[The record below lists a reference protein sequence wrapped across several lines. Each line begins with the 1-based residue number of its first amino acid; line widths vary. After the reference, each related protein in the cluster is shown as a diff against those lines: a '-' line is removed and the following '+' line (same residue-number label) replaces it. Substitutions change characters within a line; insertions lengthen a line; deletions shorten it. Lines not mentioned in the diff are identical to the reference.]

1 MYNFILTC
9 LHHTDLTIAL
19 SCPFHNR
26 GLFILSL
33 SASALNVVILGF
45 ILIFLLS
52 NCRSPHNY
60 TDGQVVESSVPF
72 LSPFPTP
79 SHHVL
84 VPTSASAISAKQALS
99 QTATAPTSEAGGSN
113 SARSS
118 SKDTEERAETMFDV
132 DLEGSQSS
140 LFKLSK
146 EPAHVEQGL
155 CNSSSPA
162 LNSASSSK
170 SSWKPRLGPPKPERA
185 VDQFNHSS
193 NTIPITSSTDLTS
206 TKLNRAI
213 PGRGKSDAAEQS
225 WLFSAA
231 TTPARFSSS
240 LEFLIGDCSGGTS
253 SSNGSSTSSGS
264 KKNLKERIR
273 DTVSADSVGPLRLPL
288 DAVDRKTPSDTMKLG
303 GPSDIPPT
311 LPPVTAVFDVRDKL
325 LCIAEDLL
333 NAQHARTPVEL
344 GAVAAAGLQVLEQK
358 AESRISC
365 DGLGGAHVPSEV
377 EALLAS
383 LKAESRQRTDTAK
396 KLLLLANVLSGRAS
410 MQEYSSLYDK
420 VP

>member
-1 MYNFILTC
+1 MYEFFFK
-9 LHHTDLTIAL
+9 L
-19 SCPFHNR
+19 S
-26 GLFILSL
+26 
-33 SASALNVVILGF
+33 
-45 ILIFLLS
+45 FLLS
-52 NCRSPHNY
+52 NCRSPLDY

-79 SHHVL
+79 SHNVL
-84 VPTSASAISAKQALS
+84 LPTSASAISAN
-99 QTATAPTSEAGGSN
+99 TATAPTSQAVGSN

-118 SKDTEERAETMFDV
+118 SKDAAEGAEALFEV

-140 LFKLSK
+140 LSKLST
-146 EPAHVEQGL
+146 EPAHAEQGPCTL
-155 CNSSSPA
+155 SSPA
-162 LNSASSSK
+162 LNSASSSN
-170 SSWKPRLGPPKPERA
+170 SYSKPRLGPPKPER
-185 VDQFNHSS
+185 VDDDFNRSS

-206 TKLNRAI
+206 TKLIGAI

-253 SSNGSSTSSGS
+253 SSNSSSSSSGS
-264 KKNLKERIR
+264 KKNLKERTR
-273 DTVSADSVGPLRLPL
+273 DSVGPLRLSV
-288 DAVDRKTPSDTMKLG
+288 DAVDRKTRSDTTKVG
-303 GPSDIPPT
+303 GASDIPPT
-311 LPPVTAVFDVRDKL
+311 VPTVTAVFDVRDKL

-333 NAQHARTPVEL
+333 NAQHARTPIEGGVI
-344 GAVAAAGLQVLEQK
+344 AAAGLQVMEQR
-358 AESRISC
+358 AESRISGG
-365 DGLGGAHVPSEV
+365 GLGGAHVPGEV
-377 EALLAS
+377 EALQAS

-396 KLLLLANVLSGRAS
+396 KLLLLANVLSGRAT

>member
-1 MYNFILTC
+1 MILTRPY
-9 LHHTDLTIAL
+9 HTNLTISLPLIAFLAPHHILVL
-19 SCPFHNR
+19 S
-26 GLFILSL
+26 ILLL
-33 SASALNVVILGF
+33 SASASNVPILVF
-45 ILIFLLS
+45 ELSFLLS
-52 NCRSPHNY
+52 KCRSPLNY
-60 TDGQVVESSVPF
+60 TDGQVVESSVLF

-84 VPTSASAISAKQALS
+84 LPTSNSVISAN
-99 QTATAPTSEAGGSN
+99 TATAPTSQAVGRN

-118 SKDTEERAETMFDV
+118 SKDAAEGAEALFDV

-140 LFKLSK
+140 LSKLSE
-146 EPAHVEQGL
+146 EPAHAEQGL
-155 CNSSSPA
+155 CTSASPA
-162 LNSASSSK
+162 LDSATSSNSYS
-170 SSWKPRLGPPKPERA
+170 KPRLGPPKPDRA
-185 VDQFNHSS
+185 DDDFNHSS

-206 TKLNRAI
+206 TKLIGPI

-253 SSNGSSTSSGS
+253 SSNSSSSSGGS
-264 KKNLKERIR
+264 KKNLKERTR
-273 DTVSADSVGPLRLPL
+273 DSVGPLRLPV
-288 DAVDRKTPSDTMKLG
+288 DAVDRKTRSGTMKLG

-311 LPPVTAVFDVRDKL
+311 IPTVTAVFDVRDKL

-333 NAQHARTPVEL
+333 NAQRARTPIEGGVI
-344 GAVAAAGLQVLEQK
+344 AVARLQVMEHK
-358 AESRISC
+358 AESRISS
-365 DGLGGAHVPSEV
+365 DGQGGAHVPGEV
-377 EALLAS
+377 EALQAS